1 MKGNK
6 EKLCYEINKKFVV
19 IQTSNFANFINFNIS
34 NIFQF

>member
-19 IQTSNFANFINFNIS
+19 IQTSNFANFIRDPHG
-34 NIFQF
+34 